1 MQYHASDMP
10 QSTSNSKQQGKQQ
23 NRTGKKINLMVIYL
37 LNTSH
42 LPELMYL
49 YIMLTLHIY
58 SYIYI
63 YIFYIHC
70 IFIESKYL
78 SEGNIC
84 EFVGKKGKATVP

>member
-1 MQYHASDMP
+1 M
-10 QSTSNSKQQGKQQ
+10 
-23 NRTGKKINLMVIYL
+23 YL

-84 EFVGKKGKATVP
+84 EFVGKKGKATVPWCVIDKQGGAKVARSQ